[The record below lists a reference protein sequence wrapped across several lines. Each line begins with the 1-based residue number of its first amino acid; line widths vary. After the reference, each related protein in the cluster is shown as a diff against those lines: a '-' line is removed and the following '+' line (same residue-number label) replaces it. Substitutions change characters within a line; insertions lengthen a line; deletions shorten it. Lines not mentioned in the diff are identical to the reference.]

1 MTGRVLQFESD
12 VHKVVDALLPW
23 YVNGTLTPEESDF
36 VQKHLDGCGQCK
48 QEAEWL
54 RELQA
59 ACVTAE
65 SAPGGSSALR
75 NLRSQLEA
83 RRPGRPAR
91 AWTRGGSWTRWGL
104 AASFVVLAAFALSVM
119 RDSVVAPYRTLA
131 SPNSVAAKG
140 SLVVVF
146 DPATTEA
153 ELRRILRGAGARLV
167 DGPTRQNAYVIDVP
181 SAQLDAATRVLRA
194 ERSVVLVERLSQEGS
209 P

>member
-1 MTGRVLQFESD
+1 MTGRVLQFESG

-36 VQKHLDGCGQCK
+36 VRKHLDGCGQCK

-75 NLRSQLEA
+75 NLRRQLEA
-83 RRPGRPAR
+83 RKPGRPGG

-104 AASFVVLAAFALSVM
+104 AACLVVLAAFSASVM
-119 RDSVVAPYRTLA
+119 RDNIVAPYRTLA
-131 SPNSVAAKG
+131 SPSSVAVKG
-140 SLVVVF
+140 SLIVVF

-153 ELRRILRGAGARLV
+153 ELRRMLRDAGARLV
-167 DGPTRQNAYVIDVP
+167 DGPTQQNAYVLDVP
-181 SAQLDAATRVLRA
+181 SAQLEAATRALRA
-194 ERSVVLVERLSQEGS
+194 ERSVILVERLSQEGR